1 MSSPSINII
10 TQVLKNC
17 PIDFTECPHGLDT
30 ACVVKLTTD
39 CFSRMNT
46 NVIAAAA
53 GIQTG
58 GGSGSGL
65 NFDSIVPY
73 LIANGVRV
81 LKSTTLVP
89 AGIINTVSDRKL
101 RLKFDEQIAVG
112 KVFNTG
118 QIAEINSVLTRKPKN
133 Y

>member
-46 NVIAAAA
+46 NVVAAAA

-58 GGSGSGL
+58 GGSGL

-73 LIANGVRV
+73 LVANGVRV

-89 AGIINTVSDRKL
+89 VGIINTVSDR
-101 RLKFDEQIAVG
+101 RLKLGFDEQVSVG
-112 KVFNTG
+112 KVLNTG

>member
-1 MSSPSINII
+1 MSGSVI
-10 TQVLKNC
+10 TELLKSC

-46 NVIAAAA
+46 NIVSAAA

-58 GGSGSGL
+58 GGRL

-73 LIANGVRV
+73 LLANGERV

-89 AGIINTVSDRKL
+89 AGIINTVCDRKV
-101 RLKFDEQIAVG
+101 RLKFDDQVAVG
-112 KVFNTG
+112 KVLSTG
-118 QIAEINSVLTRKPKN
+118 QIAEINSVLTRRPKN